1 MIGEIKSE
9 TNAGLAQLA
18 DNPLKETV
26 AGMANAAV
34 DSIRLQ
40 WGWVVLLLGALLL
53 IAAGLLKPG
62 IRTDSITEAIKM
74 LDPSVLKKLPFT
86 RKKPPTEQSKTLP
99 EPAFTASI
107 QSEDVCEICTEGRKH
122 LVSGNLE
129 QSLSAF
135 SKAIDR
141 DPTNRSAYFHRGLV
155 YQKLGQKRLA
165 RSDFQSAAELGH
177 RTAQGMV
184 ASKKFFS

>member
-1 MIGEIKSE
+1 MKDS
-9 TNAGLAQLA
+9 
-18 DNPLKETV
+18 V
-26 AGMANAAV
+26 AGMAKAAV
-34 DSIRLQ
+34 DSVQLE

-62 IRTDSITEAIKM
+62 IRTDSITDAIKM
-74 LDPSVLKKLPFT
+74 LDPSVLKKLPFA
-86 RKKPPTEQSKTLP
+86 RKKPPKEQIKMAP

-107 QSEDVCEICTEGRKH
+107 QSEDVCEICTEGRNH
-122 LVSGNLE
+122 LISGNLE
-129 QSLSAF
+129 QSLAAF

-165 RSDFQSAAELGH
+165 RSDFQAAAELGH

-184 ASKKFFS
+184 ASKKFSS